1 MSCGVEE
8 DESKG
13 KGVHEGEVSHE
24 EEEEDM
30 VKSSCDENC

>member
-1 MSCGVEE
+1 MSGGVEE
-8 DESKG
+8 DESVG

-24 EEEEDM
+24 EEDM